1 MKLLTKTSISYVLVA
16 IPLMLLAGYLT
27 YYIINNETDQ
37 NIDELLLIRKHKL
50 EQYLKT
56 HSLDVANYLHFDN
69 EIIIQPTVENGT
81 QALIYSDTLVLEE
94 QENELEPYR
103 KLYTFINTP
112 HGSYEVKILR
122 SKLEQDELLFGIFS
136 GLIVLLFFLIIVLL
150 IINWIVARTLWRPFY
165 SILNRLTQFRIDK
178 TEVYPVTNITTSE
191 FRILDETINK
201 MIAKMQSDFRNQ
213 KEFVSNASH
222 ELLTP
227 IAVMQSKMELLI
239 QSPKLAEEEMELVQ
253 ALGNSLNQMTR
264 LNNSLLLLSKIEN
277 NQFIGK
283 EDVLVEGLVSNAI
296 EQLEEYALNKN
307 ILITSSISSSWNLL
321 VNKDLF
327 EICIRNILQNAIKHN
342 YSGGRVNITITNNT
356 LTISNTSHATA
367 LDPNLLFK
375 RFSSQTKQKDSHGLG
390 LAIAYEITAAC
401 HLKLLYNYTE
411 HLHEFKISYKK

>member
-56 HSLDVANYLHFDN
+56 HSLDVVNYLHFDN

-390 LAIAYEITAAC
+390 
-401 HLKLLYNYTE
+401 
-411 HLHEFKISYKK
+411 